1 MQVSERDAAIHRFVR
16 GNSSLRFSS
25 SQLFWPGAVIEQHE
39 APAGERQETTIDSLL
54 LVLHQGQNAVACD
67 RLHSRRPPT
76 SFSVQPRAMVLHPP
90 DILPPVRC
98 SESATLLICALDRK
112 LLCETKNEMKD
123 ERTAEVCVADGIIA
137 KNRSTFFDASMRQIL
152 LLLGREAKTGGPS
165 GQLYAEHLIQALVA
179 RLLLRI
185 PKDQDKKAT
194 PDGLPP
200 RILRRLLDRIKSD
213 PLAHFDLTS
222 LAAETGYS
230 KRHFLRT
237 FRVST
242 GLSPYQYI
250 LRVRLER
257 ARQLMHERSLNLL
270 DIALESGFTSNAHF
284 SNVFR
289 QHFGVTP
296 SSFRRALY
304 Y

>member
-1 MQVSERDAAIHRFVR
+1 MQVSERGAAIHRFVR

-39 APAGERQETTIDSLL
+39 APAGERQETTIDSSL
-54 LVLHQGQNAVACD
+54 LVLYQGQNVVPCD
-67 RLHSRRPPT
+67 RLDARRPIT
-76 SFSVQPRAMVLHPP
+76 SFSVQPRAIVLYPP
-90 DILPPVRC
+90 DILPPVRS
-98 SESATLLICALDRK
+98 SESATLLICELDRK
-112 LLCETKNEMKD
+112 ILCETKDEMTD
-123 ERTAEVCVADGIIA
+123 ERTAEVGVADGVIA
-137 KNRSTFFDASMRQIL
+137 KHRSTVFDPPMRQIL
-152 LLLGREAKTGGPS
+152 LLLGREAKTGGQS
-165 GQLYAEHLIQALVA
+165 GRFYAEHLLQALVA
-179 RLLLRI
+179 RLLFPR
-185 PKDQDKKAT
+185 PKDQYKKAARY
-194 PDGLPP
+194 GLPP

-257 ARQLMHERSLNLL
+257 ARQLMHERSLTLL

-296 SSFRRALY
+296 SHFRRAL
-304 Y
+304 

>member
-1 MQVSERDAAIHRFVR
+1 MQVPERGAAIHQFVR

-39 APAGERQETTIDSLL
+39 APAGERQETTVDSLL
-54 LVLHQGQNAVACD
+54 LVLYQGQNSAPCD
-67 RLHSRRPPT
+67 RLDSRRPTT
-76 SFSVQPRAMVLHPP
+76 SFSVQPRAIVLYPP
-90 DILPPVRC
+90 DILPPVRS

-112 LLCETKNEMKD
+112 LLCETKNEMTD
-123 ERTAEVCVADGIIA
+123 ERTAEVCVADSIIA
-137 KNRSTFFDASMRQIL
+137 KNRSTFFDPSMRQIL

-165 GQLYAEHLIQALVA
+165 GQFYAEHLIQALAA
-179 RLLLRI
+179 RLLLRR
-185 PKDQDKKAT
+185 PSDQDNKAA

-257 ARQLMHERSLNLL
+257 ARQLMHERSLTLL

-296 SSFRRALY
+296 SHFRRAL
-304 Y
+304 

>member
-1 MQVSERDAAIHRFVR
+1 VR
-16 GNSSLRFSS
+16 S
-25 SQLFWPGAVIEQHE
+25 
-39 APAGERQETTIDSLL
+39 
-54 LVLHQGQNAVACD
+54 
-67 RLHSRRPPT
+67 
-76 SFSVQPRAMVLHPP
+76 
-90 DILPPVRC
+90 

-112 LLCETKNEMKD
+112 LLCETKNEMTD
-123 ERTAEVCVADGIIA
+123 ERTAEVCVADSIIA
-137 KNRSTFFDASMRQIL
+137 KNRSTFFDPSMRQIL
-152 LLLGREAKTGGPS
+152 LLLGREAKAGGPS
-165 GQLYAEHLIQALVA
+165 GQFYAEHLIQALAA
-179 RLLLRI
+179 RLLLRR
-185 PKDQDKKAT
+185 PSDQDNKAA

-257 ARQLMHERSLNLL
+257 ARQLMHERSLTLL

-296 SSFRRALY
+296 SHFRRAL
-304 Y
+304 